1 MTRPDHK
8 LTIMTI
14 AFHWLIAILVIGM
27 LAFGLYLEDFPR
39 GLDYERLVG
48 WHGAIGV
55 VVLAAGVLRLV
66 WRLIEG
72 MPAPLGSP
80 LRWQTLFAKAV
91 HWLLIAA
98 ILLMPATGLMM
109 SLGHGRMIN
118 VFSLFVIG
126 PYAPDHDLADLG
138 SSLHGKLAKLVIAAL
153 ILHAGAAVKHHLW
166 DRDGTLK
173 RMLGRAE

>member
-1 MTRPDHK
+1 MAPFPVRLSR
-8 LTIMTI
+8 LTI
-14 AFHWLIAILVIGM
+14 ALHWLIALAVLGM
-27 LAFGLYLEDFPR
+27 LAFGLYLEDQPR

-55 VVLAAGVLRLV
+55 VVLVAGGLRLG

-80 LRWQTLFAKAV
+80 LRWQTLLAKAV
-91 HWLLIAA
+91 HWFLIAA

-138 SSLHGKLAKLVIAAL
+138 SSLHGKLGKLVIAAL
-153 ILHAGAAVKHHLW
+153 IFHIGAAVKHHFW
-166 DRDGTLK
+166 NRDGTLK
-173 RMLGRAE
+173 RMLGRTC